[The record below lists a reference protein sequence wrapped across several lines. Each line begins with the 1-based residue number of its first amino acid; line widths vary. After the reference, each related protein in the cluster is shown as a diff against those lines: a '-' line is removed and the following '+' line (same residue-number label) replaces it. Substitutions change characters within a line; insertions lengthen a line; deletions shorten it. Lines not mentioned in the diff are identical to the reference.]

1 MPRGFG
7 QLVVNLPTGP
17 PVGRPKDQKDNSN
30 PQHLEKDQLH
40 PVPRC
45 GMQAFLACI
54 LLVLALVSRPSKRRL
69 ALSRPAHM
77 ADGAARRDKVRLAM
91 TTLLVA
97 LLVGGAACSVPY
109 VSPSGGLTSED
120 QEWRGQI
127 VEVNRA
133 QGYMVVRSP
142 ERLLDHVF
150 QITRE
155 TEITAEDGISPT
167 LTRGQWVAV
176 RYREDRSDQA
186 PPVAVRVEV
195 IR

>member
-1 MPRGFG
+1 MR
-7 QLVVNLPTGP
+7 LVMT
-17 PVGRPKDQKDNSN
+17 
-30 PQHLEKDQLH
+30 
-40 PVPRC
+40 
-45 GMQAFLACI
+45 I
-54 LLVLALVSRPSKRRL
+54 LLV
-69 ALSRPAHM
+69 
-77 ADGAARRDKVRLAM
+77 
-91 TTLLVA
+91 TLLVGA
-97 LLVGGAACSVPY
+97 AACSVPY
-109 VSPSGGLTSED
+109 ISPSRGLSSEA

-155 TEITAEDGISPT
+155 TEIAAEDGMSPA

-176 RYREDRSDQA
+176 QYREDRSDQT